1 MENFWMFFKLIIY
14 IPFILFLIYASL
26 KFGGKRLQSI
36 QNGNYIKIIEKVQ
49 TSKETS
55 IILAEIG
62 TIGYVMSVTNHGIE
76 VIKELKDVELQ
87 NLKSK
92 KMIKEYNSFKDLF
105 IDINKAIITTKGSL
119 KGPGKIKVKKE
130 ENNE

>member
-1 MENFWMFFKLIIY
+1 MDNYLMFFKLIIY
-14 IPFILFLIYASL
+14 IPFILFLIYATL

-76 VIKELKDVELQ
+76 VIKELKDEELQ

-92 KMIKEYNSFKDLF
+92 KIIKEYNSFKDLF
-105 IDINKAIITTKGSL
+105 LDINKALINRKGSL
-119 KGPGKIKVKKE
+119 PGKRKINVKKE